1 MTHRRIVAASAVGV
15 TVAALGLLVPVT
27 SGRGSEMDE
36 GAVVAYASRVLD
48 GAIPHRDFS
57 TFYGPGNPFIVAGA
71 FAAFGENVT
80 TERAVGL
87 VYRLLIVLSLFA
99 ISLRLA
105 GVLAGVLTGLVAA
118 TMLAKELVWAYATYG
133 AIAFGVLGLALATI
147 GSSSS
152 GRRQHMLFLGA
163 GLAGGVAVLFAPT
176 SHWR

>member
-1 MTHRRIVAASAVGV
+1 
-15 TVAALGLLVPVT
+15 
-27 SGRGSEMDE
+27 MDE

-99 ISLRLA
+99 IALRLA

-133 AIAFGVLGLALATI
+133 AIAFGVLGLALATF
-147 GSSSS
+147 GSVVEWAQAARAVPRRRPCRR
-152 GRRQHMLFLGA
+152 GRGPDPPRLRTGA
-163 GLAGGVAVLFAPT
+163 
-176 SHWR
+176 